1 MSNKLLRCC
10 LPALSILVLACTQAT
25 PDAKKLGVYAGTN
38 HGVIDLNIF
47 GEQTGMTS
55 YSVPDLNAVPK
66 AANVKAF
73 FVNLPD
79 IKVSNCRIYWVDSLA
94 GTFREDKATAEPTTT
109 ESVEGSMYK
118 LSSPQLSD
126 RTGGY
131 LLFKVGMELGTSDR
145 IYPVKLGE

>member
-1 MSNKLLRCC
+1 MTNRVLRYY
-10 LPALSILVLACTQAT
+10 LAAFSILIFACTQET
-25 PDAKKLGVYAGTN
+25 PDAKRLGVYADTD
-38 HGVIDLNIF
+38 HGVIELAVF
-47 GEQTGMTS
+47 GEQIEMTS
-55 YSVPDLNAVPK
+55 YSVPNLNSVPK
-66 AANVKAF
+66 AGYVKAF

-94 GTFREDKATAEPTTT
+94 DRLHEDKATAEAATI

-118 LSSPQLSD
+118 LSIPQFSD

-131 LLFKVGMELGTSDR
+131 LLFKVGMAFGTADR